1 MRFPFLKQRND
12 SIDIIEKKIICMDYV
27 VLKLFAIGNYP
38 NINIKQNR
46 ETEKIY
52 QMKYLY
58 FCIQRYDYT
67 VVHHSCI
74 LTDIQTRN

>member
-1 MRFPFLKQRND
+1 MRFSFLKQRND
-12 SIDIIEKKIICMDYV
+12 SIDIIEKKIKCMEYV

-38 NINIKQNR
+38 NVKIKWYR

-67 VVHHSCI
+67 VVQHSCI
-74 LTDIQTRN
+74 LTDIEARN